1 MNDQAVTGSTD
12 ILLSYGLPGV
22 VILALV
28 AVIIIMYRESLK
40 KDTKLEEV
48 QRLRVEDAKEITTK
62 LKEPLEKV
70 SDLSERMYDI
80 LRFDDIKR
88 GK

>member
-1 MNDQAVTGSTD
+1 MNDKAVNGSTD

-28 AVIIIMYRESLK
+28 VVIVVMYRESLK

-80 LRFDDIKR
+80 LRFDNLKR
-88 GK
+88 EK

>member
-1 MNDQAVTGSTD
+1 MNNQAVTGSTD

-22 VILALV
+22 VILALAIV
-28 AVIIIMYRESLK
+28 VIFMYREGLK
-40 KDTKLEEV
+40 KDVKLEEV

-80 LRFDDIKR
+80 LRFEDKR